1 MGRRGPTA
9 VGLGMARRRDTPGVR
24 GRLIRLER
32 GAKTV
37 IIATSDALMMM
48 AALWAAHVLRLETL
62 LPPRLLGYAWLAFAI
77 PLLSIPII
85 RLMGTYR
92 TVVRFMGG
100 RAMLALGRA
109 AAAATLVYV
118 LLVTFAEVERVPR
131 STYVLFFLLTFLAM
145 YGLRMAARAWL
156 PKIDEGAGG
165 DARRRA
171 VIYGAGTAG
180 IQLHGLLEQGDGFR
194 VIAFLDDDAGK
205 QGTEI
210 FGVPVHAPERLEVLV
225 AREGVTQVLL
235 ALPSTSRARRLEIIE
250 ALEALQVRVRTVPA
264 LPEIVS
270 GVASLDHLQEVEV
283 DDLLGRD
290 PVPPDL
296 DLLDARVAGRRVLV
310 TGAAGSIGSELCRQA
325 LLRGP
330 LELVLYEQ
338 SEFGLYRLE
347 RELAAVVATQDLA
360 TRVVP
365 VLGDVTD
372 EAHLERVLRA
382 HGIDTVFHA
391 AAYKHVPMVESNP
404 AEGVRNNVF
413 GTLAAVRAALAAEV
427 AAFVLV
433 STDKAVR
440 PTNVMGASK
449 RVAELV
455 LQGLAAEHDATCLA
469 MVRFGN
475 VLDSSGSVVPLFR
488 EQIRTGGPV
497 TVTDP
502 EIIRYFMT
510 IREAAQLVLQASALA
525 SGGEVFVLDMGEPV
539 RILDLARR
547 MIRLAGHS
555 IRDEAH
561 PEGDIEIR
569 ITGLRP
575 GEKLYEELLIG
586 GDVLPSSH
594 AKIMRASEARL
605 DWPVLEKRLEVL
617 AEACE
622 ADDASAIRRLLAD
635 LVDGYQGRAPV
646 EDVLASDQ
654 A

>member
-1 MGRRGPTA
+1 MGRRWPTE

-48 AALWAAHVLRLETL
+48 AALWAAHVLRLEML
-62 LPPRLLGYAWLAFAI
+62 LPPRLMDYAWLAFAI
-77 PLLSIPII
+77 PLCSIPII

-109 AAAATLVYV
+109 AAGATLVYV

-131 STYVLFFLLTFLAM
+131 STYVLFFLLTFLSM

-165 DARRRA
+165 DVRRRA

-225 AREGVTQVLL
+225 AREGVRQVLL
-235 ALPSTSRARRLEIIE
+235 ALPATSRARRLEIIE

-290 PVPPDL
+290 PVPPDV

-347 RELAAVVATQDLA
+347 RELAAVVATQGLA
-360 TRVVP
+360 TRVVS

-372 EAHLERVLRA
+372 AAHLERVLRA
-382 HGIDTVFHA
+382 QGIDTVFHA
-391 AAYKHVPMVESNP
+391 AAYKHVPIVESNP

-413 GTLAAVRAALAAEV
+413 GTLAAVHAALAAKV

-455 LQGLAAEHDATCLA
+455 LQGLAAQHDATCLA

-525 SGGEVFVLDMGEPV
+525 SGGEVFVLNMGEPV

-586 GDVLPSSH
+586 GDVLPSPY
-594 AKIMRASEARL
+594 AKIMRAREARL

-622 ADDASAIRRLLAD
+622 ANDASAIRRLLAD
-635 LVDGYQGRAPV
+635 LVDGYEGRAPA
-646 EDVLASDQ
+646 EDALATNQ
-654 A
+654 I

>member
-1 MGRRGPTA
+1 MG
-9 VGLGMARRRDTPGVR
+9 RRRDTPGVR

-37 IIATSDALMMM
+37 IIATSDAVMMM
-48 AALWAAHVLRLETL
+48 AALWAAHVLRLEML
-62 LPPRLLGYAWLAFAI
+62 LPPRLLGYAWIAFAI
-77 PLLSIPII
+77 PLISIPAI

-100 RAMLALGRA
+100 RAMLALARA

-145 YGLRMAARAWL
+145 YGLRMTARAWL
-156 PKIDEGAGG
+156 PRVDEGASG
-165 DARRRA
+165 DVRRRA
-171 VIYGAGTAG
+171 VVYGAGTAG
-180 IQLHGLLEQGDGFR
+180 IQLHGLLEQGDGFH
-194 VIAFLDDDAGK
+194 VVAFLDDDSGK

-210 FGVPVHAPERLEVLV
+210 FGVPVHPPERLEVLV

-250 ALEALQVRVRTVPA
+250 ALENFQVRVRTVPA

-270 GVASLDHLQEVEV
+270 GVASVDHLQEVEV

-290 PVPPDL
+290 PVPPDVE
-296 DLLDARVAGRRVLV
+296 LLDARVAGLKVLV

-325 LLRGP
+325 LLREP
-330 LELVLYEQ
+330 VELVLYEQ
-338 SEFGLYRLE
+338 SEYGLYRLE
-347 RELAAVVATQDLA
+347 RELTALATTQGLA
-360 TRVVP
+360 TRVEP

-372 EAHLERVLRA
+372 RGHLERLLRA
-382 HGIDTVFHA
+382 RGIDSVFHA
-391 AAYKHVPMVESNP
+391 AAYKHVPMVEANP

-413 GTLAAVRAALAAEV
+413 GTLSAARAAVAAEV

-455 LQGLAAEHDATCLA
+455 LQGLSEEPSRTCLA

-488 EQIRTGGPV
+488 EQIRIGGPV

-525 SGGEVFVLDMGEPV
+525 AGGEVFVLDMGEPV

-555 IRDEAH
+555 IRDAMH
-561 PEGDIEIR
+561 PDGDIEIR

-575 GEKLYEELLIG
+575 GEKLFEELLIG
-586 GDVLPSSH
+586 GDVLPSPH
-594 AKIMRASEARL
+594 AKIMRAREACL
-605 DWPVLEKRLEVL
+605 EWPVLEKRLEVL
-617 AEACE
+617 AEACD
-622 ADDASAIRRLLAD
+622 ADDASAVRRILTE
-635 LVDGYQGRAPV
+635 LVDGYEGRAPV
-646 EDVLASDQ
+646 AEGLASDQ
-654 A
+654 I